1 MFYWLAVVPILY
13 LAFKYIHFF
22 KYFGANVWERYPIV
36 RSVVGKIYY
45 YLSTF
50 NIWERYSIVR
60 EIYRYLSI
68 VTIFEFIRFR
78 LRQIASRNL
87 EIGLLKVKNNVYELT
102 YYNDSLKYIAVWP
115 KRRGPCPFSQV
126 MANNLFLID
135 DVTEQVRMY
144 AGPSHNFHGIQTTP
158 FMLGYEDLI
167 FTLRNGKTLYFRGTD
182 FICLDVPLPVA

>member
-1 MFYWLAVVPILY
+1 MFYWLAVAPILY

-60 EIYRYLSI
+60 EIYRYFSI

-78 LRQIASRNL
+78 LRQLHLEHL
-87 EIGLLKVKNNVYELT
+87 EIGLLKVK
-102 YYNDSLKYIAVWP
+102 K
-115 KRRGPCPFSQV
+115 
-126 MANNLFLID
+126 
-135 DVTEQVRMY
+135 MY
-144 AGPSHNFHGIQTTP
+144 MN
-158 FMLGYEDLI
+158 
-167 FTLRNGKTLYFRGTD
+167 
-182 FICLDVPLPVA
+182 